1 MPLETD
7 IRTQLLSLAEPEYQ
21 KFAASLIPNIS
32 NVMGVRLPTIRKI
45 AKQIA
50 VADWRTY
57 LDTAQDD
64 YFEEVMLQAMVIGHV
79 QADLDE
85 MLKRIAAFVPK
96 MDNWSVCDSFC
107 AGLKYTKVHMDA
119 MWNFIQPYIKSDQ
132 EYEIRFGVVMLLNF
146 YLEPHYIHQVLP
158 LLDQIKHEAYYVKM
172 AVAWAISIAYVKQ
185 PEVTMPY
192 LQNNTLDDFTYNK
205 ALQKITESY
214 RVTPEDKQVIRS
226 MKRKV
231 SKQTSAPK
239 QTSS

>member
-1 MPLETD
+1 METD

-32 NVMGVRLPTIRKI
+32 NVMGVRLPIIRKI

-50 VADWRTY
+50 ATDWRTY
-57 LDTAQDD
+57 LDTARDD

-85 MLKRIAAFVPK
+85 LLTRIAAFVPK
-96 MDNWSVCDSFC
+96 IDNWSVCDSFC

-119 MWNFIQPYIKSDQ
+119 MWSFIQPYMKSDQ

-146 YLEPHYIHQVLP
+146 YLEEPYIHQVLP

-172 AVAWAISIAYVKQ
+172 AVAWAISIAYIKQ
-185 PEVTMPY
+185 PQVTMPY
-192 LQNNTLDDFTYNK
+192 LKHNTLDDFTYNK

-214 RVTPEDKQVIRS
+214 RVKPEDKQRIRG
-226 MKRKV
+226 MKRKAK
-231 SKQTSAPK
+231 KQAQTLKQITS
-239 QTSS
+239 